1 MEYTFKVWVD
11 GNYYYEDEE
20 YEVEIEL
27 KDSEFKKLR
36 NIVKKYDGDLSRGL
50 MPILNKKD
58 KNLYKLFYDEIF
70 PDVFYTFFRRDN
82 CFEPLPQDENKCW
95 TFDDVEYL
103 MATYGENYSL
113 DEAYKVYIPD
123 EMMPPKL
130 KLAKGMSDDDLLKYL
145 RRWNSMRE
153 EVFDWIISSHDIP
166 LSLQDALYEFIE
178 KRLLKIARKNI
189 EEMDEDFSAEDDYTL
204 FRRQFPDKFAD
215 EIYKEF
221 QEHYGI

>member
-50 MPILNKKD
+50 MPILEKKD
-58 KNLYKLFYDEIF
+58 KNLYKIFYDEIF

-103 MATYGENYSL
+103 MATYGENYCL
-113 DEAYKVYIPD
+113 DEAYKVHIPD
-123 EMMPPKL
+123 EMMPPKM
-130 KLAKGMSDDDLLKYL
+130 KLAKNMSKDDILKYI
-145 RRWNSMRE
+145 RKWNSTRE

-166 LSLQDALYEFIE
+166 ISAQEALYEFIE
-178 KRLLKIARKNI
+178 KRLVEIAEKDI
-189 EEMDEDFSAEDDYTL
+189 AETDENLLTKDDYDPFCKLYT
-204 FRRQFPDKFAD
+204 DKLAD
-215 EIYKEF
+215 EIYNEF
-221 QEHYGI
+221 QEVNG